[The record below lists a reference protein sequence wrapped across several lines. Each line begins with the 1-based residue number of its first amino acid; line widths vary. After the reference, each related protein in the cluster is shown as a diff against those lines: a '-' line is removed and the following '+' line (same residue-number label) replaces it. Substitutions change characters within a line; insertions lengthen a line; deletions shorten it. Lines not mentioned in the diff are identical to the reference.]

1 MNPAEFKKIFSLPF
15 TEAEQF
21 FKNKLNIP
29 TDKWDELD
37 GAAHAKAFTSAGAYQ
52 ADLLADLRKMTDKAI
67 AGNMDIREFRK
78 QFKPLVSR
86 YGWQLKGGGPAWRSD
101 LIWRTNIATAYQA
114 GRWQQF
120 EDAGIEY
127 LMYVHNDGVM
137 NPRPNHVALDGKIFP
152 RTDPFWS
159 RNYPPQG
166 FGCKCRAVAATKKE
180 YQAADPARRQR
191 PEAWENMADKGWN
204 NNVGQAGQLRHED
217 VLGQKLA
224 TMDQDIAGHL
234 LQSLKNRLAPGND
247 VKWAQWIDDLHA
259 PGNKTATG
267 LIKTTGVMR
276 TVWFVEP
283 DITDALLDAGG
294 PTLTTTL
301 ITATDRELLHTEH
314 LADKLAGKGRPADRI
329 IDLEH
334 IKALPR
340 LVREPQA
347 VLYDT
352 RDGGLLYVF
361 EVEDA
366 GKKGKWAVRVNL
378 QDKKSR
384 MVTNSLRSG
393 GYVETRELA
402 KGSQYKILKGRL

>member
-37 GAAHAKAFTSAGAYQ
+37 GAAHAKAFTSAGAYN

-67 AGNMDIREFRK
+67 AGGMDIREFRK
-78 QFKPLVSR
+78 QFKPLVGR

-120 EDAGIEY
+120 EDGGIEY

-137 NPRPNHVALDGKIFP
+137 HPRPNHVALDGKILP

-159 RNYPPQG
+159 SNYPPQG
-166 FGCKCRAVAATKKE
+166 FGCKCRAVAATDKE
-180 YQAADPARRQR
+180 YAAADPARKQR
-191 PEAWENMADKGWN
+191 PEGWADMADKGWN
-204 NNVGQAGQLRHED
+204 YNVGQVGQLRHED

-224 TMDQDIAGHL
+224 TMDQDIAAHL
-234 LQSLKNRLAPGND
+234 LQSLKTKLAPGND
-247 VKWAQWIDDLHA
+247 VKWAQWIDQLHA
-259 PGNKTATG
+259 PANRTATG
-267 LIKTTGVMR
+267 LVKTTGEMK

-283 DITDALLDAGG
+283 DITDALLAAGG

-301 ITATDRELLHTEH
+301 ITATDSELLHAEH
-314 LADKLAGKGRPADRI
+314 LKDLTEDAGRAKKKRVVS
-329 IDLEH
+329 LEH
-334 IKALPR
+334 IKALPK

-352 RDGGLLYVF
+352 VEKGLVYVF
-361 EVEDA
+361 GVDA
-366 GKKGKWAVRVNL
+366 EGKSGKWAVRVNL

-393 GYVETRELA
+393 AYVDSTKLGEQ
-402 KGSQYKILKGRL
+402 QYMLLKGRL